1 MEIQD
6 TLLQRHIVDINTYG
20 AKDSIHRYECKI
32 LAAGREVPALFVDE
46 FEQNRNYFENYTDVT
61 RIRVAIVAGDY
72 NRYIVPNRE
81 EIKVT
86 IKRIPLTPGMSP
98 SESKVRSIKE
108 QTFIGTLYEMNSAM
122 VEGNTMHDANPV
134 KLNDIDFTVVNI
146 RLRDETHEN
155 IRKRTVGGIFRDTNG
170 ANIIKTILTA
180 VSKEGLNDNE
190 TGILG
195 VDIAPGFSTEKREQ
209 ILIPHMTPLAKF
221 PRVVNEE
228 SGGLYPLGFRYYLQD
243 RYWYIFAPFD
253 VNKSDQGKRTLVIVN
268 VPPNRM
274 ANPEVSYRLQ
284 DRTIT
289 ILATGKTKFQDL
301 SEDARLNEGAG
312 IRFVDAN
319 KILEDYASVENNK
332 AVVKKANNVT
342 EAVNDTIAKD
352 KDNLVSQSSVKIT
365 SQYNLQYSTLAAR
378 NGALIQTVWE
388 AADISYLYP
397 GMGVKYLYLAGNRVE
412 EKVGILISVNS
423 ISRRTNQNQGE
434 ARFSQSAS
442 LTIFVDRKVKD
453 L

>member
-6 TLLQRHIVDINTYG
+6 TQLQRHIVDINTYG
-20 AKDSIHRYECKI
+20 SRDAIHRYECKI
-32 LAAGREVPALFVDE
+32 LAAGKEVKALFVDE
-46 FEQNRNYFENYTDVT
+46 YELNRNYFENYTDVT
-61 RIRVAIVAGDY
+61 RIKLAIVAGDY

-81 EIKVT
+81 DIKVT
-86 IKRIPLTPGMSP
+86 IKRIPLNAGMSP
-98 SESKVRSIKE
+98 KESQSRAIKE

-122 VEGNTMHDANPV
+122 VEGNNMLDANPN
-134 KLNDIDFTVVNI
+134 KQNNLDFTLVNI
-146 RLRDETHEN
+146 RLRDSTHEN
-155 IRKRTVGGIFRDTNG
+155 IRKRTVGGIFRDTTG
-170 ANIIKTILTA
+170 ENILRTILTS
-180 VSKEGLNDNE
+180 VSTDGINDNE
-190 TGILG
+190 TGIKG
-195 VDIAPGFSTEKREQ
+195 VDIAPGFSTEKRQQ
-209 ILIPHMTPLAKF
+209 ILIPHMTPLVSF
-221 PRVVNEE
+221 PKEVNEN
-228 SGGLYPLGFRYYLQD
+228 SGGIYSLGFRYYIQD
-243 RYWYIFAPFD
+243 RYWYIYAPYD
-253 VNKSDQGKRTLVIVN
+253 VKKVSQGGKILVIVN

-289 ILATGKTKFQDL
+289 ILSTGKTKFQDL

-319 KILEDYASVENNK
+319 KIMKDYIAVDNNK
-332 AVVKKANNVT
+332 ATVSKASNVT

-352 KDNLVSQSSVKIT
+352 KDNLVSQSNVKIT

-378 NGALIQTVWE
+378 NGAIIQTVWE
-388 AADISYLYP
+388 AADISHLYP

-412 EKVGILISVNS
+412 EIEGVLISVNS
-423 ISRRTNQNQGE
+423 IARRTNQNQGE